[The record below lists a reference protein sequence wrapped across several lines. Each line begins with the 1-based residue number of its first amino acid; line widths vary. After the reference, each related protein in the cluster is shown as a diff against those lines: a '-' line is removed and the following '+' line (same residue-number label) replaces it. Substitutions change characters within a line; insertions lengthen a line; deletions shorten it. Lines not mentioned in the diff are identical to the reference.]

1 MTWRKVIF
9 TPSCVISYT
18 TKGRYTLW
26 NQFRSSNR
34 PYNYFVH
41 IWSTGT
47 GCVECHVVEWSAWRI
62 AFVVCIIRVP
72 WVLLNACDNS
82 TTAESLS
89 CVDHIVNVHL
99 IRGDFVAFFSRVG
112 AHFARVS
119 FELFYTFR
127 ASRTHAAMSVCVC
140 ACLRVC
146 SYDQVCTWFSY
157 ACRRIIQ
164 IPHSCFVSHGSLVIV
179 DIFRSV
185 QMVHQVYSGS
195 YTRGE
200 SGYSLPKVAVPP
212 PQQNEVL

>member
-9 TPSCVISYT
+9 TPSCLINYT

-26 NQFRSSNR
+26 NQFRSSDT

-47 GCVECHVVEWSAWRI
+47 GCVEYHVVEWSAWRI

-140 ACLRVC
+140 VSACLFIRSSLHVVFVC
-146 SYDQVCTWFSY
+146 LSPYYSDSTFLLRITRIARNCRHFSK
-157 ACRRIIQ
+157 RTNGT
-164 IPHSCFVSHGSLVIV
+164 PG
-179 DIFRSV
+179 V
-185 QMVHQVYSGS
+185 QW
-195 YTRGE
+195 
-200 SGYSLPKVAVPP
+200 
-212 PQQNEVL
+212 